1 LYRGG
6 VDIWFCHQS
15 IRLGTLEKEVNSQEI
30 EKGGRRMNIKIL
42 GSGCARCHQLEK
54 TTREAVKELGIDATI
69 EEVKDINKIVE
80 YAVLTT
86 PGLVIN
92 EELVCA
98 GRLPTKPEITQL
110 ITTALTKEDRT
121 KR

>member
-1 LYRGG
+1 
-6 VDIWFCHQS
+6 
-15 IRLGTLEKEVNSQEI
+15 
-30 EKGGRRMNIKIL
+30 MNIKIL

-54 TTREAVKELGIDATI
+54 TTKEVVKEMGIDATI

-80 YAVLTT
+80 YALLTT

-98 GRLPTKPEITQL
+98 GRVPAKAEVARL
-110 ITTALTKEDRT
+110 ITNALTKEGKT

>member
-1 LYRGG
+1 
-6 VDIWFCHQS
+6 
-15 IRLGTLEKEVNSQEI
+15 
-30 EKGGRRMNIKIL
+30 MNIKIL
-42 GSGCARCHQLEK
+42 GTGCARCHQLEK
-54 TTREAVKELGIDATI
+54 TTKEVVKEMGIDATI

-86 PGLVIN
+86 PGLVVN

-98 GRLPTKPEITQL
+98 GRVPTKAELTQL
-110 ITTALTKEDRT
+110 IANALTKEDKS